1 MDAATHREEEAM
13 GKQMSFT
20 GLEREYVPRL
30 RSLINRAEDRVD
42 LENHFCNT
50 VADMLNRIFAAHRLK
65 IGPEDVRFNPGA
77 AERYSVSRRLFEYEP
92 FRAMWENSNLKHVIE
107 GFARSAYRRYMHL
120 DRHPEKTEKKIR
132 N

>member
-1 MDAATHREEEAM
+1 M

-42 LENHFCNT
+42 LENHFRHT
-50 VADMLNRIFAAHRLK
+50 VADMLNRIFSAHKLR
-65 IGPEDVRFNPGA
+65 ISAEDVIFDPG
-77 AERYSVSRRLFEYEP
+77 EGEHYSVSRSLFDYEP
-92 FRAMWENSNLKHVIE
+92 FRATWENSNLKQVIR
-107 GFARSAYRRYMHL
+107 GFAHSAYRRYRHL